1 VASHESA
8 VKRARQTPRRRD
20 RNRVVKS
27 RVQTA
32 VKKFLAA
39 LEKGDA
45 EAARSSLRGA
55 ERELRKAAS
64 KGVVPARQASRRVS
78 RLARRLKRS
87 SS

>member
-1 VASHESA
+1 MASHKSA
-8 VKRARQTPRRRD
+8 VKRARQTPKRRD
-20 RNRVVKS
+20 RNRAVKS

-39 LEKGDA
+39 LETGDA
-45 EAARSSLRGA
+45 EAARSGLRGA

-78 RLARRLKRS
+78 RLAQRLHRS